1 MKMHGMVNRMKDN
14 FYWLSMPDI
23 RIDQSSGSGL
33 KSFWFFVCNHGLK
46 PVVTTRPD
54 TCALALKFDIKGISL
69 FLKQIAFSLVLLLT
83 AYSSFAQYPTYKAL
97 SDLPAFKKEFS
108 TQSEKISSITS
119 TFVQEKILTALTEKI
134 TSEGK
139 FWFKRSNK
147 VKIEYIKPFHYTMTL
162 NGDKMKV
169 KDDQKENTINVKS
182 NKLFQQVNRIIV
194 DCVQGTI
201 LDSKDFTT
209 RVFENEN
216 SYLLEMTPSSKSLKE
231 FFQTIVLVVE
241 KKDYTVKS
249 IEMNEP
255 SGDKTLISFFNKKL
269 NEQISD
275 EIFAL

>member
-1 MKMHGMVNRMKDN
+1 MNAKGFLVIN
-14 FYWLSMPDI
+14 
-23 RIDQSSGSGL
+23 G
-33 KSFWFFVCNHGLK
+33 KSIGIAFVCL
-46 PVVTTRPD
+46 
-54 TCALALKFDIKGISL
+54 L
-69 FLKQIAFSLVLLLT
+69 F
-83 AYSSFAQYPTYKAL
+83 AYSSFAQYPTYKAVA
-97 SDLPAFKKEFS
+97 DLPAFRKQFS
-108 TQSEKISSITS
+108 TESAKVISINS

-147 VKIEYIKPFHYTMTL
+147 VKIEYVKPFRYVMTM

-169 KDDQKENTINVKS
+169 RDDQKESTINVKS
-182 NKLFQQVNRIIV
+182 NKLFQQINRIMV

-201 LDSKDFTT
+201 LESKDFTT
-209 RVFENEN
+209 KVFENDKT
-216 SYLLEMTPSSKSLKE
+216 YLLEMRPVSKSLRE

-241 KKDYTVKS
+241 KKDYTVKT

-255 SGDKTLISFFNKKL
+255 SGDKTTISFFNKKL